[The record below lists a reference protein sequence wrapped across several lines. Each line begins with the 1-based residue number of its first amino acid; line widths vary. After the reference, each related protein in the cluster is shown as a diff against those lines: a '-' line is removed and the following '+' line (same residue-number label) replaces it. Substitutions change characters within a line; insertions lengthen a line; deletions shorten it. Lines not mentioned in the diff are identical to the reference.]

1 MEIPPEIEALIA
13 SLKRKIEALRAENE
27 ALRADNAELRR
38 RLGLD
43 SSNSSKPPSSDG
55 LKKKP
60 RILKSLRTRSGK
72 PSGGQKGHR
81 GDTLRQVANP
91 DRIVPHSATVCR
103 HCLALLDAGSVVG
116 EEKRQVFDL
125 PERLIEVTEHRAAI
139 YCCPNCRGETRA
151 AFPEGVVSPAQ
162 YGERIKAAAVYLN
175 SQQLVPEERVAQTL
189 QDLFNA
195 AAACGASV
203 AAWVGRK
210 AEALE
215 PVYRAIGDRVVE
227 AKVRCLDETGLRVA
241 GKTRWLHT
249 TSTLTHTFYRAGE
262 ARSAVPTQLTGG
274 VVVHDHFLSYRGLK
288 NVKHA
293 FCNAHLVRELIA
305 VIELDE
311 EPWAKAMRQTL
322 LDGLDAVRR
331 AKEAGLS
338 ALASEQIKAIEDRYW
353 EAVRAGLAYHRSLPK
368 LDPPPKKRGRCKNRP
383 GYNLLVRFKDYKNE
397 TLLFLTDFDVPFTNN
412 LAEQDLRM
420 MKVKMKISGCFRTV
434 EAAGDFAR
442 LRSVI
447 SSARKQ
453 RLNILQTLAAP
464 VPLVLNALRA

>member
-1 MEIPPEIEALIA
+1 MTVPPEDESLTA
-13 SLKRKIEALRAENE
+13 SLKRDIEALRAENE
-27 ALRADNAELRR
+27 ALRAENAELRR

-60 RILKSLRTRSGK
+60 RILKSLRARSGK

-81 GDTLRQVANP
+81 GGTLRQIANP
-91 DRIVPHSATVCR
+91 DRTVAHSATVCR
-103 HCLALLDAGSVVG
+103 HCLAGLDAGSVVG

-125 PERLIEVTEHRAAI
+125 PERLIEVTEHRVAV
-139 YCCPNCRGETRA
+139 YCCPHCRGETRA
-151 AFPEGVVSPAQ
+151 AFPAGVISPAQ
-162 YGERIKAAAVYLN
+162 YGERLKAAAVYLN
-175 SQQLVPEERVAQTL
+175 CQQLVPEERVAQTL

-195 AAACGASV
+195 AAVCGASV
-203 AAWVGRK
+203 AAWGGRK

-215 PVYRAIGDRVVE
+215 PVYRAIGDRVAE

-249 TSTLTHTFYRAGE
+249 ASTLTHTFYRAGE

-338 ALASEQIKAIEDRYW
+338 ALAPEQIKAIDDRYW

-368 LDPPPKKRGRCKNRP
+368 LDPPTKKRGRCKNRP

-420 MKVKMKISGCFRTV
+420 MKVKMKISGCFRTL
-434 EAAGDFAR
+434 EAACDFAR

-453 RLNILQTLAAP
+453 GLNILQALAAP
-464 VPLVLNALRA
+464 VPLVLNALCA